1 MHVLTNAEKLIP
13 RRDAASLA
21 ESRKL
26 AGIRIVTG
34 TTSPFT
40 RYERISVSPASCSI
54 RSEYVIAFYTF
65 KLQYKC
71 NNSTPAWEQREL
83 VDIAEIVGGGT
94 PDTNNSNYWD
104 GDIDWYAPAELGNNI
119 YAESSTRKITQ
130 AGFDS
135 CSTKMLPADK
145 TILFTSRAG
154 IGNTA
159 ILRHSACTNQ
169 GFQSLVIGDADVYFV
184 YSMSER
190 IKKWAEEKAS
200 GSTFLEISGRQL
212 ETMPVNLPS
221 LVEQQA
227 IGSFFSHLDDLIT
240 LHQRKYDKLVIFKKS
255 MLEKMFP
262 KDGES
267 VPEIRFAGFTDPW
280 EQRKLSEVATFGGG
294 HTPPMAD
301 PDNYEDGYVLWVTS
315 QDVKS
320 NYLDRTTTQIT
331 EKGAKELTLYPAG
344 SLVMV
349 TRSGIL
355 RHTLPVAELRKPST
369 VNQDIRVILP
379 QGECCGEWL
388 LQFFISHNK
397 ELLLEFG
404 KTGTTVESVDFG
416 KIKDMLLY
424 MPSTVEQQQIGDFFA
439 KLDSLITLHQRKLE
453 LLQNIK
459 KSLLDKMFA

>member
-1 MHVLTNAEKLIP
+1 MTEQAKV
-13 RRDAASLA
+13 
-21 ESRKL
+21 
-26 AGIRIVTG
+26 
-34 TTSPFT
+34 
-40 RYERISVSPASCSI
+40 PA
-54 RSEYVIAFYTF
+54 
-65 KLQYKC
+65 
-71 NNSTPAWEQREL
+71 
-83 VDIAEIVGGGT
+83 
-94 PDTNNSNYWD
+94 
-104 GDIDWYAPAELGNNI
+104 
-119 YAESSTRKITQ
+119 
-130 AGFDS
+130 
-135 CSTKMLPADK
+135 
-145 TILFTSRAG
+145 
-154 IGNTA
+154 
-159 ILRHSACTNQ
+159 
-169 GFQSLVIGDADVYFV
+169 
-184 YSMSER
+184 
-190 IKKWAEEKAS
+190 
-200 GSTFLEISGRQL
+200 
-212 ETMPVNLPS
+212 
-221 LVEQQA
+221 
-227 IGSFFSHLDDLIT
+227 
-240 LHQRKYDKLVIFKKS
+240 
-255 MLEKMFP
+255 
-262 KDGES
+262 
-267 VPEIRFAGFTDPW
+267 IRFAGFTDPW

-439 KLDSLITLHQRKLE
+439 KLDSLITLHQRKYDKLVIFKKSMLE
-453 LLQNIK
+453 KMFPKDGESVPEIRFAGFTDPWEQRELVDIAEIVGGGTPDTNNSNYWDGDIDWYAPAELGNNIYAESSTRKITQAGFDSCSTKMLPADKTILFTSRAGIGNTAILRHSACTNQGFQSLVIGDADVYFVYSMSERIK
-459 KSLLDKMFA
+459 KWAEEKASGSTFLEISGRQLETMPVNLPSLVEQQAIGSFFSHLDDLITLHQRKRLSIRQRSPVWS